1 MAKAYA
7 KTIVISLTLFIVKY
21 CLCIG
26 NAADILF
33 SHGCNY
39 QRRTRGRG
47 LIRHS
52 LRQTLPVLKMYIEKQ
67 VFNKPFCEPVPGKS
81 HISVTLFSD

>member
-1 MAKAYA
+1 ML

-33 SHGCNY
+33 SHSA
-39 QRRTRGRG
+39 
-47 LIRHS
+47 I
-52 LRQTLPVLKMYIEKQ
+52 
-67 VFNKPFCEPVPGKS
+67 
-81 HISVTLFSD
+81 ISGVREAGAIQA

>member
-47 LIRHS
+47 
-52 LRQTLPVLKMYIEKQ
+52 
-67 VFNKPFCEPVPGKS
+67 
-81 HISVTLFSD
+81 